1 MGNGASRRWVPSAP
15 ALAAAMRE
23 GGSSRFTLQ
32 SMPWAMEL
40 VGRQRELAA
49 LRDVIV
55 SAAGGDGG
63 LFLVAGEGGVG
74 KTALVESALAGNGGL
89 VLRGAADPRVV
100 RPYAPVVAAFR
111 GYQRAVP
118 DGLAGSG
125 PLSQHLA
132 LILPE
137 LGSPPADTDQATLF
151 EAVGNLFEQIARGQ
165 PTVVFLDDLQ
175 WLDAATAELLLQ
187 LDRTLEAAP
196 VLVLGAYRSDEVP
209 RGHQLRRLR
218 SELRRRRRLQEL
230 TVEPLGPVDTTALAA
245 RVLGARPGNR
255 LARALYDRT
264 QGMPFFIEELA
275 AALATAGRLE
285 TAAGTVE
292 LGPEETLPLPDTIKE
307 TVLLRTERLS
317 PVGRHTLEMA
327 AAAGLRFDLEL
338 LAALG
343 GADGIDDT
351 IQRGFLVEVDQQGAF
366 RHALIREAVYDDT
379 PWTRRRSYHRR
390 LAEELARRSATPE
403 AVAEQWL
410 AAGERDRARPSLLA
424 AAERFCQVHA
434 YHDAARAVSR
444 AIELWPEGEDED
456 DRLAALEL
464 LGRCAQLHGDLTGA
478 TRAWQEVVE
487 ACRAQGDLSRL
498 AELQRRLAG
507 IYELQGAW
515 DRALAARAAAAEG
528 FAKRGLDLEA
538 TTERLTAASHLQA
551 AASLTTALQLVD
563 DVGSAV
569 ERTGSIELRA
579 RALSLEGQIRA
590 KLGDAERGVALARE
604 GLALALAEN
613 LTEPAAE
620 AYYRLASALEHTSG
634 YPQALDAYA
643 AASDFCDQ
651 QGIAGMGEV
660 CFACLAPVMVK
671 TGEWDRAVEVC
682 RAILDLGDAPATAR
696 MVAAAELGIVSV
708 LRGETRRTRRLLAD
722 SHGFARRN
730 ELFGLEV
737 DAAHGLIRADT
748 LAGRVDEALHRAR
761 DLIGRITDR
770 EERHY
775 SVSALRWITT
785 MFARQGLTGDVAG
798 SAELLS
804 QTAGALGT
812 AEAVAGLGH
821 ALGEVALADGDA
833 TGAARHF
840 SHALDLLGDLTVP
853 YERAE
858 TELRAAIA
866 LAAAGERGLAIERLT
881 SAYRTARRLGAR
893 PLARE
898 AAEELARLGEQV
910 ERRLGRRAAGQ
921 LEHAGLSR
929 RELEV
934 LRLVSVGR
942 TNREIAEE
950 LFLSPRTIDMHVR
963 NVLTKLGCR
972 SRTEATRRAVELG
985 LLESQL

>member
-1 MGNGASRRWVPSAP
+1 
-15 ALAAAMRE
+15 
-23 GGSSRFTLQ
+23 
-32 SMPWAMEL
+32 
-40 VGRQRELAA
+40 
-49 LRDVIV
+49 
-55 SAAGGDGG
+55 
-63 LFLVAGEGGVG
+63 
-74 KTALVESALAGNGGL
+74 
-89 VLRGAADPRVV
+89 VLRGAADQRVV

-151 EAVGNLFEQIARGQ
+151 EAIGNLFEQIARGQ

-292 LGPEETLPLPDTIKE
+292 LGPEESLPLPDTIKE

-351 IQRGFLVEVDQQGAF
+351 IQQGFLVQVDQQGRF

-390 LAEELARRSATPE
+390 LAEELARRSAAPE

-434 YHDAARAVSR
+434 YHDAAHAVSR
-444 AIELWPEGEDED
+444 AIELWPEGQDED

-487 ACRAQGDLSRL
+487 ACRARGDLSRL

-515 DRALAARAAAAEG
+515 DRALAARAAAAEA
-528 FAKRGLDLEA
+528 FAERGLDLEA
-538 TTERLTAASHLQA
+538 TTERLAAASHLQS

-569 ERTGSIELRA
+569 ERTGSIQLRA

-613 LTEPAAE
+613 LTESAAD

-722 SHGFARRN
+722 SYGFARRN

-898 AAEELARLGEQV
+898 AAEELARLGEKV
-910 ERRLGRRAAGQ
+910 ERRLGRRAAGE

-942 TNREIAEE
+942 TNREIARE

-972 SRTEATRRAVELG
+972 SRTEATRTAAELG

>member
-1 MGNGASRRWVPSAP
+1 
-15 ALAAAMRE
+15 
-23 GGSSRFTLQ
+23 
-32 SMPWAMEL
+32 MEL
-40 VGRQRELAA
+40 VGRQREQAA
-49 LRDVIV
+49 LGNAIAV
-55 SAAGGDGG
+55 AAEADGG
-63 LFLVAGEGGVG
+63 ILLIAGDAGVG
-74 KTALVESALAGNGGL
+74 KTALVESALAEDGGL
-89 VLRGAADPRVV
+89 VLRGGADQRAV
-100 RPYAPVVAAFR
+100 RPYAPVVAALR

-118 DGLAGSG
+118 DGLGGSG
-125 PLSQHLA
+125 PLAEHLA

-137 LGSPPADTDQATLF
+137 LGSPPPDTDQATLF
-151 EAVGNLFEQIARGQ
+151 EAVANLLEQIARRQ

-175 WLDAATAELLLQ
+175 WVDGATAELLLQ
-187 LDRTLEAAP
+187 LDRTLQTAP
-196 VLVLGAYRSDEVP
+196 VLILGAYRSDEVS
-209 RGHQLRRLR
+209 RGHHLRRVR

-230 TVEPLGPVDTTALAA
+230 TVEPLGPADTAALAA
-245 RVLGARPGNR
+245 RVLGAQPGNR
-255 LARALYDRT
+255 LARAVYDRT
-264 QGMPFFIEELA
+264 QGVPFFIEELA
-275 AALATAGRLE
+275 VALAATGRLA

-317 PVGRHTLEMA
+317 STGRHTLEIA
-327 AAAGLRFDLEL
+327 AAAGLGFDLEL
-338 LAALG
+338 VAALG
-343 GADGIDDT
+343 GGDGLDEA
-351 IQRGFLVEVDQQGAF
+351 IQQGFLVQVDQQGGF

-379 PWTRRRSYHRR
+379 PWTRRRTYHRQ
-390 LAEELARRSATPE
+390 LAEELARRSTAPE

-424 AAERFCQVHA
+424 AAERFSQVHA

-444 AIELWPEGEDED
+444 AIELWPEGQDED
-456 DRLAALEL
+456 DRLTALEL
-464 LGRCAQLHGDLTGA
+464 LGRCAQLHGDLAGA
-478 TRAWQEVVE
+478 ARAWQEVVE
-487 ACRAQGDLSRL
+487 GCRARGDLARL

-515 DRALAARAAAAEG
+515 DRALAARAAAAEA
-528 FAKRGLDLEA
+528 FAERGQELEA
-538 TTERLTAASHLQA
+538 ATERLAAASHLQSA
-551 AASLTTALQLVD
+551 ANLTSALDLIAGG
-563 DVGSAV
+563 GSAV
-569 ERTGSIELRA
+569 ERTGSIQLRI

-590 KLGDAERGVALARE
+590 KLGDTHRGVALARE

-613 LTEPAAE
+613 LSEPAAE
-620 AYYRLASALEHTSG
+620 AYYRLASALQAAAD

-643 AASDFCDQ
+643 AASDFCQQ

-682 RAILDLGDAPATAR
+682 RAILDGGDAPANAR

-708 LRGETRRTRRLLAD
+708 LRGETRRTRRLLSD
-722 SHGFARRN
+722 SLAFARRN
-730 ELFGLEV
+730 ELFGLGVE
-737 DAAHGLIRADT
+737 AAHGLVRADV
-748 LAGRVDEALHRAR
+748 LGGRVDDALQRAR
-761 DLIGRITDR
+761 DLIGRIADR

-775 SVSALRWITT
+775 SVSALRWTTT
-785 MFARQGLTGDVAG
+785 MFARQGLKADVAR

-804 QTAGALGT
+804 QTAAALGT

-821 ALGEVALADGDA
+821 ALGELALADEDA
-833 TGAARHF
+833 AGAAQQF
-840 SHALDLLGDLTVP
+840 TQALDLLSDVSVP

-898 AAEELARLGEQV
+898 AAEELAHLGEQV
-910 ERRLGRRAAGQ
+910 ERRLGRRAAGE

-929 RELEV
+929 REVEV

-942 TNREIAEE
+942 TNREIAHE

-963 NVLTKLGCR
+963 NLLTKLGCR

-985 LLESQL
+985 LLESQP

>member
-1 MGNGASRRWVPSAP
+1 MD
-15 ALAAAMRE
+15 
-23 GGSSRFTLQ
+23 
-32 SMPWAMEL
+32 L
-40 VGRQRELAA
+40 VGRQREQAA
-49 LRDVIV
+49 LRDAIA

-89 VLRGAADPRVV
+89 VLRGAADQRVV

-125 PLSQHLA
+125 PLSEHLA

-151 EAVGNLFEQIARGQ
+151 EAIGNLFEQIARGQ

-292 LGPEETLPLPDTIKE
+292 LGPEESLPLPDTIKE

-351 IQRGFLVEVDQQGAF
+351 IQQGFLVQVDQQGRF

-390 LAEELARRSATPE
+390 LAEELARRSAAPE

-444 AIELWPEGEDED
+444 AIELWPEGQDED

-487 ACRAQGDLSRL
+487 ACRARGDLSRL

-515 DRALAARAAAAEG
+515 DRALAARAAAAEA
-528 FAKRGLDLEA
+528 FAERGLDLEA
-538 TTERLTAASHLQA
+538 TTERLAAASHLQS

-569 ERTGSIELRA
+569 ERTGSIQLRA

-613 LTEPAAE
+613 LTESAAD

-722 SHGFARRN
+722 SYGFARRN

-898 AAEELARLGEQV
+898 AAEELARLGEKV
-910 ERRLGRRAAGQ
+910 ERRLGRRAAGE

-942 TNREIAEE
+942 TNREIARE

-972 SRTEATRRAVELG
+972 SRTEATRTAAELG

>member
-1 MGNGASRRWVPSAP
+1 
-15 ALAAAMRE
+15 
-23 GGSSRFTLQ
+23 
-32 SMPWAMEL
+32 MEL

-49 LRDVIV
+49 LRDAIGT
-55 SAAGGDGG
+55 AAGGDGG
-63 LFLVAGEGGVG
+63 ILLVAGEGGVG
-74 KTALVESALAGNGGL
+74 KTALVESALAEDGGL
-89 VLRGAADPRVV
+89 VLRGAADQRVV
-100 RPYAPVVAAFR
+100 RPYAPVVAALR

-125 PLSQHLA
+125 PLSEHLA

-151 EAVGNLFEQIARGQ
+151 EAVGNLFEQIARRQ
-165 PTVVFLDDLQ
+165 STVVFLDDLQ
-175 WLDAATAELLLQ
+175 WLDGATAELLLQ
-187 LDRTLEAAP
+187 LDRALEAAP

-209 RGHQLRRLR
+209 RGHQLRRVR

-230 TVEPLGPVDTTALAA
+230 TVEPLGPVDTAELAA

-264 QGMPFFIEELA
+264 QGVPFFIEELA
-275 AALATAGRLE
+275 VALATAGRLA

-292 LGPEETLPLPDTIKE
+292 LGPEETLPLPDTIRE

-317 PVGRHTLEMA
+317 SAGRHTLEMA

-343 GADGIDDT
+343 GADGIDEA
-351 IQRGFLVEVDQQGAF
+351 IQRGFLVEVDQQGRF

-379 PWTRRRSYHRR
+379 PWTRRRTYHRR
-390 LAEELARRSATPE
+390 LAEELARRGAAPE

-434 YHDAARAVSR
+434 YHDATRAISR
-444 AIELWPEGEDED
+444 AIELWPEGQDED
-456 DRLAALEL
+456 DRLAALER
-464 LGRCAQLHGDLTGA
+464 LGHCAQLHGDLAGA

-487 ACRAQGDLSRL
+487 ACRARGDLIRL

-507 IYELQGAW
+507 MYELQGAW
-515 DRALAARAAAAEG
+515 DRALAARAAAEAFAEQG
-528 FAKRGLDLEA
+528 QELEA
-538 TTERLTAASHLQA
+538 ATEQLAAATHLQA
-551 AASLTTALQLVD
+551 AANLTSALDLIA
-563 DVGSAV
+563 SAGPGV
-569 ERTGSIELRA
+569 ERTGSIQLRVHT
-579 RALSLEGQIRA
+579 LSLEGQIRA
-590 KLGDAERGVALARE
+590 KLGDTQRGVELARQ

-620 AYYRLASALEHTSG
+620 AYYRLASALQAATD

-682 RAILDLGDAPATAR
+682 RAILDVGDAPATAR
-696 MVAAAELGIVSV
+696 MVAAAELGIVYV
-708 LRGETRRTRRLLAD
+708 LRGETRRTRRLLSD
-722 SHGFARRN
+722 SLAFARRN
-730 ELFGLEV
+730 QRFGLEV
-737 DAAHGLIRADT
+737 EAAHGLARADA
-748 LAGRVDEALHRAR
+748 LEGRVDDALQRAR
-761 DLIGRITDR
+761 DLIGRIADR

-775 SVSALRWITT
+775 SVSALRWTTT
-785 MFARQGLTGDVAG
+785 MFARQGLTADVAR

-804 QTAGALGT
+804 QTAAALGT

-821 ALGEVALADGDA
+821 ALGELALVDGDA
-833 TGAARHF
+833 AGAAQQFTR
-840 SHALDLLGDLTVP
+840 ALDLLGDVSVP

-881 SAYRTARRLGAR
+881 SVYRTARRLGAR

-898 AAEELARLGEQV
+898 AAEELARLGEKV
-910 ERRLGRRAAGQ
+910 ERRLGRRAAGE

-942 TNREIAEE
+942 TNREIARE

-972 SRTEATRRAVELG
+972 SRTEATRRAAELG